1 MQRKIVFL
9 FVLFLTVAIAGCSSA
24 KKKQVVV
31 PDGYQ
36 GIYVVEVWK
45 GDNSVLPKGL
55 TGLVLKRTGSSYD
68 IMLSN
73 IDVKHKTAE
82 EIEKLDYDFKEGTF
96 LIKFGGMMTVKPV
109 KGGLDGMLDFDGKPA
124 KLYLK
129 KIK

>member
-1 MQRKIVFL
+1 MKNKILFL
-9 FVLFLTVAIAGCSSA
+9 FVLISAVIIIGCSTA
-24 KKKQVVV
+24 KKKQVIV

-45 GDNSVLPKGL
+45 GDNSVLPKGI

-73 IDVKHKTAE
+73 IDVKQKKAE
-82 EIEKLDYDFKEGTF
+82 EIEKLEYTFKEGTF
-96 LIKFGGMMTVKPV
+96 LIKFGGTMKVKPA
-109 KGGLDGMLDFDGKPA
+109 KGGLDGTLDYDGKPA
-124 KLYLK
+124 KLFLK

>member
-1 MQRKIVFL
+1 MKNKITYL
-9 FVLFLTVAIAGCSSA
+9 ILLFLAVALAGCSTS
-24 KKKQVVV
+24 KKIEVVV

-55 TGLVLKRTGSSYD
+55 TGLVLKRKASSYD

-73 IDVKHKTAE
+73 IDVKKKKAE
-82 EIEKLDYDFKEGTF
+82 EIEKLEYTFEDGTF
-96 LIKFGGMMTVKPV
+96 LIKFGGTMKVKPV
-109 KGGLDGMLDFDGKPA
+109 KGGLDGTLDHDGKPA
-124 KLYLK
+124 KLFLK